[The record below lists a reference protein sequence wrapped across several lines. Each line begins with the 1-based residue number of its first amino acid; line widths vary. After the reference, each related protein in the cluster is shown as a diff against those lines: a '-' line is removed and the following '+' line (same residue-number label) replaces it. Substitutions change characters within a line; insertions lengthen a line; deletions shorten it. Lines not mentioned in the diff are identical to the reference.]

1 MSEGA
6 GLKDVP
12 FLCKAMIDVSTEKQR
27 RKQKK
32 RQKRLSFP
40 ALTCAHGQALSPQA
54 PGYRRSKVGWPTAGR
69 AENQTHEL
77 GNQ

>member
-12 FLCKAMIDVSTEKQR
+12 FLCKDMIDVSTEKQR

-32 RQKRLSFP
+32 RQRGYPSQPSPMPIEKRFLHRHLDTDG
-40 ALTCAHGQALSPQA
+40 A
-54 PGYRRSKVGWPTAGR
+54 R
-69 AENQTHEL
+69 
-77 GNQ
+77 